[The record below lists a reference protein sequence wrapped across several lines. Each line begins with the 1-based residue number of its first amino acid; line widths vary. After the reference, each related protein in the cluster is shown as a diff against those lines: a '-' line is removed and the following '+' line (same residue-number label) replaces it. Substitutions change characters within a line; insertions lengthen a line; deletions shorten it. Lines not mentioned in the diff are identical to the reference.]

1 MAADAL
7 APYGARAAAATTL
20 LTLPYKKTGATIQVT
35 MTVIIFPN
43 IYFSAPQQET
53 GDSIACIT
61 HQGIINPHKNPDK
74 FERQKY
80 DKNIYI
86 YKPYLCY

>member
-1 MAADAL
+1 M
-7 APYGARAAAATTL
+7 PWHHMVPGHL
-20 LTLPYKKTGATIQVT
+20 LLQHYLPPLQSTGATIQVT
-35 MTVIIFPN
+35 MTFIIFPN

-61 HQGIINPHKNPDK
+61 HRGIINPHKNPDK